1 MKTLK
6 SIVPFALACF
16 AVFLFGGLF
25 RPGEWYESLNRAPW
39 SPPNIAFPIVW
50 TILYICIAIVGYRI
64 CQSKADKL
72 LKIWWFQLAI
82 NGLWS
87 WIFFGQHWPLLGLVD
102 ITILSLLVGY
112 LIVGCW
118 RANIKSASYLLAP
131 YLAWLILATSLNA
144 YVVMFN

>member
-1 MKTLK
+1 MAAHTQTRTA
-6 SIVPFALACF
+6 SRRNTALR
-16 AVFLFGGLF
+16 LSG
-25 RPGEWYESLNRAPW
+25 
-39 SPPNIAFPIVW
+39 
-50 TILYICIAIVGYRI
+50 ICVIVGYRI
-64 CQSKADKL
+64 GQSKAGKL

-87 WIFFGQHWPLLGLVD
+87 WIFFGQHWTLLGLID
-102 ITILSLLVGY
+102 ITILSLIVGY